1 MTLIDHLGTSGT
13 GADHPTVVIP
23 LAGEFDTTRE
33 TELLHTVMQL
43 DLPTSTVV
51 QLEMSR
57 VTSADIG
64 GLRGILAARAYL
76 TGRGCELE
84 LLHPNGRLQ
93 RVLDVT
99 GLGEL
104 LIVDSVRP

>member
-1 MTLIDHLGTSGT
+1 LTLIDHLGTSGT
-13 GADHPTVVIP
+13 GTDRPTVVVL
-23 LAGEFDTTRE
+23 LAGEFDNSRE
-33 TELLHTVMQL
+33 TELLRIIMEL

-57 VTSADIG
+57 VTSADFG

-84 LLHPNGRLQ
+84 LLHPNGRLRQ
-93 RVLDVT
+93 VLDIT

-104 LIVDSVRP
+104 LTVDNERP

>member
-1 MTLIDHLGTSGT
+1 M
-13 GADHPTVVIP
+13 VIP

-57 VTSADIG
+57 VTSADFG

-93 RVLDVT
+93 RVLDIT

-104 LIVDSVRP
+104 LTVETERP

>member
-1 MTLIDHLGTSGT
+1 MTLIDHLSTSGT
-13 GADHPTVVIP
+13 GTDHPTVVIP
-23 LAGEFDTTRE
+23 VAGEFDTTRE

-57 VTSADIG
+57 VTSADLG
-64 GLRGILAARAYL
+64 GLRGILATRAYL
-76 TGRGCELE
+76 IGWGCELE

-104 LIVDSVRP
+104 LTIDNKRP